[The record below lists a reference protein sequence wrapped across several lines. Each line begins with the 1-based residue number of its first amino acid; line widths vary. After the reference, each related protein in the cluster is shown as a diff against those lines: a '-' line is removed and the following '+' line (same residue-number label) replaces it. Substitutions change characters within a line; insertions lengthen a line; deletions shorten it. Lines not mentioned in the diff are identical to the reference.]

1 MAEPSFNLKLPEWI
15 DAHLPPKE
23 KVYPTMQE
31 RMKLVVELSMLNIE
45 HDTGGPFGAA
55 IFDIEKDRLVS
66 VGVNLVSSLNC
77 SVFHAEIIAIMEAQK
92 ILGTYDL
99 GGEGI
104 PAMELVASTE
114 PCAMCFGAVPWSG
127 VRRLVC
133 GARDGD
139 ARGIGFDEGPK
150 MSSWAS
156 ALESRGI
163 EVFHDICREEAV
175 SVLKKYDQMGGMIYN
190 SRQGII

>member
-1 MAEPSFNLKLPEWI
+1 MTKPTFELKLPLWI
-15 DAHLPPKE
+15 NELLPAKE
-23 KVYPTMQE
+23 TVYPTMQE
-31 RMKLVVELSMLNIE
+31 RMKLVIELSTLNIE
-45 HDTGGPFGAA
+45 KGTGGPFGAA
-55 IFDIEKDRLVS
+55 IFDMESDKLVS

-77 SVFHAEIIAIMEAQK
+77 SVFHAEIVAIMEAQRVV
-92 ILGTYDL
+92 GSYDL
-99 GGEGI
+99 GGDDV

-114 PCAMCFGAVPWSG
+114 PCAMCFGAIPWSG

-150 MSSWAS
+150 MSSWVS

-163 EVFHDICREEAV
+163 EVFHDICREEALT
-175 SVLKKYDQMGGMIYN
+175 VLKKYEQKGGIIYN
-190 SRQGII
+190 SRQGIL

>member
-1 MAEPSFNLKLPEWI
+1 MPNPSFTLTLPAWI
-15 DAHLPPKE
+15 KEILPPKD
-23 KVYPTMQE
+23 KIFPTMQE
-31 RMKLVVELSMLNIE
+31 RMKFVIDLSKLNVERG
-45 HDTGGPFGAA
+45 TGGPFGAA
-55 IFDIEKDRLVS
+55 VFDMESDRLVS

-77 SVFHAEIIAIMEAQK
+77 SVFHAEIVAIMEAQR
-92 ILGTYDL
+92 IVGSYDL
-99 GGEGI
+99 GGGNV

-139 ARGIGFDEGPK
+139 ARAIGFDEGPK
-150 MSSWAS
+150 MSSWIS

-175 SVLKKYDQMGGMIYN
+175 HVLKKYDQMGGEIYN
-190 SRQGII
+190 SRQGG

>member
-1 MAEPSFNLKLPEWI
+1 MDNPSFNLTLPAWI
-15 DAHLPPKE
+15 KDILPPKDR
-23 KVYPTMQE
+23 VFPTMQE
-31 RMKLVVELSMLNIE
+31 RMKLVIALSKLNIE
-45 HDTGGPFGAA
+45 NGTGGPFGAA
-55 IFDIEKDRLVS
+55 IFDMENDRLVS

-77 SVFHAEIIAIMEAQK
+77 SVFHAEIVAIMEAQR
-92 ILGTYDL
+92 ILGSYDL
-99 GGEGI
+99 GGGDA

-139 ARGIGFDEGPK
+139 ARAIGFDEGPK
-150 MSSWAS
+150 MSSWMS

-163 EVFHDICREEAV
+163 EVFHDICRDEAV
-175 SVLKKYDQMGGMIYN
+175 QVLNQYDQMGGVIYN
-190 SRQGII
+190 SRQGS

>member
-1 MAEPSFNLKLPEWI
+1 MSNPSFELKLPDWVI
-15 DAHLPPKE
+15 RFLPPKDN
-23 KVYPTMQE
+23 VYPTMQE
-31 RMKLVVELSMLNIE
+31 RMKLVVELSRLNIE
-45 HDTGGPFGAA
+45 NGTGGPFGAA
-55 IFDIEKDRLVS
+55 IFDIESDKLVS

-77 SVFHAEIIAIMEAQK
+77 SIFHAEIVAIMEAQK
-92 ILGTYDL
+92 IMNNYDL
-99 GGEGI
+99 GGNDV
-104 PAMELVASTE
+104 PAMELTASTE

-139 ARGIGFDEGPK
+139 ARAIGFDEGPK
-150 MSSWAS
+150 MSSWAA

-175 SVLKKYDQMGGMIYN
+175 QVLNKYGQMGGAIYN
-190 SRQGII
+190 SRQGEG

>member
-1 MAEPSFNLKLPEWI
+1 MSEPSFEITLPSWI
-15 DAHLPPKE
+15 NDFLPPKE
-23 KVYPTMQE
+23 KIYPTMQE
-31 RMKLVVELSMLNIE
+31 RMKFVIELSKHNIE
-45 HDTGGPFGAA
+45 QNTGGPFGAA
-55 IFDIEKDRLVS
+55 IFDIENDRLVS

-77 SVFHAEIIAIMEAQK
+77 SVFHAEIVAIIEAQR
-92 ILGTYDL
+92 IMDSYDL

-114 PCAMCFGAVPWSG
+114 PCAMCFGAIPWSG

-139 ARGIGFDEGPK
+139 ARSIGFDEGPK
-150 MSSWAS
+150 MSSWIE
-156 ALESRGI
+156 ALKSRGI
-163 EVFHDICREEAV
+163 EVFHDICRDE
-175 SVLKKYDQMGGMIYN
+175 SIQVLRKYDQMGGVIYN

>member
-1 MAEPSFNLKLPEWI
+1 MSNPSFNLKLPSWI
-15 DAHLPPKE
+15 AEYLPSKE

-31 RMKLVVELSMLNIE
+31 RMKLVIELSGLNIQ
-45 HDTGGPFGAA
+45 HGTGGPFGAA
-55 IFDIEKDRLVS
+55 IFDMETDKLVS

-77 SVFHAEIIAIMEAQK
+77 SVFHAEIVAIMEAQK
-92 ILGTYDL
+92 LVGSYDL
-99 GGEGI
+99 GGDDV

-114 PCAMCFGAVPWSG
+114 PCAMCFGAIPWSG

-150 MSSWAS
+150 MSSWVS

-163 EVFHDICREEAV
+163 EVFHDICREEALQ
-175 SVLKKYDQMGGMIYN
+175 VLKKYEQTGGIIYN
-190 SRQGII
+190 SRQGIL